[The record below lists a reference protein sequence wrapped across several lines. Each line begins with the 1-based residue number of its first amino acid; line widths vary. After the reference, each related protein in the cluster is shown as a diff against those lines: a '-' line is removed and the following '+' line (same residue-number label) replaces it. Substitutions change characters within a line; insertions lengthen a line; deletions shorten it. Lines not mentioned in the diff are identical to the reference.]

1 MKKSG
6 PKRLLLIF
14 IILILIIISGLGIK
28 YLLEPY
34 FYPLYYSQEVK
45 KAAEE
50 FDLDPFL
57 LFSMIKEESGFEAD
71 ANSPAG
77 AEGLM
82 QLMPNTADWIILEM
96 GIDVSREDAVWDPE
110 LNIRMGAWYLDWL
123 TNTYYDGNLM
133 AALAAYNAGIQ
144 NVDGWLKDGVWD
156 GSLDNFGDIPYSET
170 KDYIADV
177 CKNYQ
182 KYQKLYSKDFE

>member
-6 PKRLLLIF
+6 LKRPLFIF
-14 IILILIIISGLGIK
+14 IILLILILSGLGIK
-28 YLLEPY
+28 YILEPF

-50 FDLDPFL
+50 FGIDPYL
-57 LFSMIKEESGFEAD
+57 IFSVIKEESGFEAD
-71 ANSPAG
+71 AHSSAG

-82 QLMPNTADWIILEM
+82 QLMPGTADWIIAEM
-96 GIDVSREDAVWDPE
+96 GLETSREDAVWNPE
-110 LNIRMGAWYLDWL
+110 LNIRMGTWYLDWL
-123 TNTYYDGNLM
+123 INTYYGGNIM

-144 NVDGWLKDGVWD
+144 NVDGWLKEGTWD
-156 GSLDNFGDIPYSET
+156 GSLDKFADIPYTET
-170 KDYIADV
+170 KEYIADV

-182 KYQKLYSKDFE
+182 KYQKLYGEEFE